1 MKELRRFSA
10 RLWME
15 ADDNKLRTLAIT
27 GMSARS
33 IGVQM
38 NRTVAAVRSRI
49 GRLKITLIKSDRR
62 RQTGQK

>member
-27 GMSARS
+27 GMSARACCFYTETYPEFL
-33 IGVQM
+33 
-38 NRTVAAVRSRI
+38 R
-49 GRLKITLIKSDRR
+49 
-62 RQTGQK
+62 